1 MGTKDHQ
8 LTIKKYIDDNYH
20 TNQELAKAIHAHPE
34 VSNHEYYS
42 SDLLSG
48 QLTSYGFHVE
58 KNVAGHPTAFDAR
71 YKASKPGAT
80 IVLLAEYDAL
90 PGIGHACG
98 HNLYGN
104 YSILAAA
111 ALKQVIDDI
120 GGEIRV
126 YGTPGEEG
134 GENGSAKGSFVKY
147 GYFDDVDAALSTH
160 PGVKYRPT
168 ARLKAVKPVDIVFH
182 GKSAHAAG
190 NPEDG
195 RSALEALIQT
205 YNGIN
210 ALRLYLP
217 EDVNIHGVITNGGEA
232 PNVIPDYASA
242 RFYLRANSKF
252 TAQDVY
258 DKVEKVV
265 AGAALTTG
273 TTYEFGLF
281 QNAVD
286 DMVLTPL
293 FEEVYAAHY
302 KDLHIPESEIE
313 TTSMSSGSSDVG
325 NVSHVVPTIEP
336 YTLISDV
343 DIPGH
348 SEAFKAAALS
358 ERGMNS
364 IPIAAKL
371 LALTALDLYEDEQL
385 LERIK
390 AQHAENLRLQ
400 EKH

>member
-1 MGTKDHQ
+1 MATKDYQ
-8 LTIKKYIDDNYH
+8 LAIKQFIDENYQTH
-20 TNQELAKAIHAHPE
+20 QELARAIHAHPE

-42 SDLLSG
+42 SDLLAG
-48 QLTSYGFHVE
+48 QLEAYGFHVD

-104 YSILAAA
+104 YSILAGA
-111 ALKQVIDDI
+111 ALKQIIDNI

-147 GYFDDVDAALSTH
+147 GYFDDVDAALSSH
-160 PGVKYRPT
+160 PGVKYQPS

-210 ALRLYLP
+210 SLRLYLP
-217 EDVNIHGVITNGGEA
+217 DDVNIHGIITNGGEA

-242 RFYLRANSKF
+242 RFYLRANTKF
-252 TAQDVY
+252 DAQDVY

-265 AGAALTTG
+265 EGAALTTG

-293 FEEVYAAHY
+293 FEEVYASHY
-302 KDLHIPESEIE
+302 ADLHIPESEIGTE
-313 TTSMSSGSSDVG
+313 SVSSGSSDVG

-336 YTLISDV
+336 YTSISETF
-343 DIPGH
+343 IPGH
-348 SEAFKAAALS
+348 SEAFKAAAIS
-358 ERGMNS
+358 ERGLNS

-371 LALTALDLYEDEQL
+371 LALTALDLFEDEPL

-390 AQHAENLRLQ
+390 AQHAKNLRLQ
-400 EKH
+400 EQH